1 MKNSEEMLQFAKKN
15 KKNFLKQHKRAF
27 EEICKELSE
36 EEEVIFT
43 MFAEEYTIDGRP
55 GPWHVGVA
63 VSNERVFLCGETI
76 SGRMFTRYVMDV
88 FKREEIDFIRLEN
101 KNIVLGTSRGKVAL
115 KGENIE
121 YLVQEVQKVLEQ

>member
-1 MKNSEEMLQFAKKN
+1 MKNSEEMLQFAMKN

-101 KNIVLGTSRGKVAL
+101 KNIVLGTSRGKVVL

-121 YLVQEVQKVLEQ
+121 CLVQEVQRVLE